1 VGEGTEGESI
11 MTAIAIPVHT
21 DHDRDVLRMG
31 RYMALARADAHW
43 LWIVVNN
50 LETADI
56 NPESAYYKRAV
67 ADYDAAALRVRLFTE
82 RLLAKLAGRDG
93 AAYEEYAG
101 RVGFN
106 GDVVRVEF
114 WRPIYM
120 VTAKIED

>member
-1 VGEGTEGESI
+1 
-11 MTAIAIPVHT
+11 MTAIALPVLT

-31 RYMALARADAHW
+31 RHMALARADAHW

-82 RLLAKLAGRDG
+82 RLLAKLAGRSEDDG
-93 AAYEEYAG
+93 GAPYEEYAG
-101 RVGFN
+101 RAGFD
-106 GDVVRVEF
+106 GETITVEF
-114 WRPIYM
+114 WRAIHM
-120 VTAKIED
+120 VTAKIEE